1 MQSKKTWCL
10 SKHLPI
16 KAANRRRKKVVNA
29 ERKGERERKT
39 ETEREKER
47 DREREKERE
56 RKRKKEREGD
66 FFSCYIGLKI
76 RINKKD

>member
-1 MQSKKTWCL
+1 MLEGVYVRQGISCDRAHTSINKNV
-10 SKHLPI
+10 PI

-56 RKRKKEREGD
+56 RERKRERGT
-66 FFSCYIGLKI
+66 FFLVT
-76 RINKKD
+76 